1 MELLASAIRTLF
13 YDFNVSSLYTDIKNH
28 TNSFIKGDF
37 VEQASWQAR
46 AFTKSELRCLQEYVK
61 QKCHCGKAPK
71 WHQMLNVLP
80 EFTVKC
86 LINNNGTPTVG
97 TVRKRLQLFQQ
108 ID

>member
-80 EFTVKC
+80 EFTHSVNFK
-86 LINNNGTPTVG
+86 NGVNF
-97 TVRKRLQLFQQ
+97 LSC
-108 ID
+108 

>member
-46 AFTKSELRCLQEYVK
+46 AFTKSGIIPGIAGICFELEDVDGWDELTAPIEWIFVY
-61 QKCHCGKAPK
+61 KC
-71 WHQMLNVLP
+71 
-80 EFTVKC
+80 
-86 LINNNGTPTVG
+86 
-97 TVRKRLQLFQQ
+97 
-108 ID
+108 